1 MKKATD
7 KNYHSGEKIDDL
19 VKNVKDADHKK
30 LEGETHKDSNY
41 ETEMYS
47 DDQLERQKT
56 MDNIFKVDK
65 SRSLLIFSLR
75 IGFFSD
81 VY

>member
-30 LEGETHKDSNY
+30 VEGETYKDSNY

-47 DDQLERQKT
+47 DDQLVTQV
-56 MDNIFKVDK
+56 IH
-65 SRSLLIFSLR
+65 
-75 IGFFSD
+75 
-81 VY
+81 